1 MVEYFRNTSSST
13 TVRAIGL
20 ITNDN
25 LYCSNWFHFILGVI
39 SHYFFL
45 AFCFWSLC
53 YVINAYSVIIKRAHK
68 VFDKKR
74 KYHLIQFSICST
86 LPALFVVLNMTA
98 KKPGYKSL
106 FLDRMTS
113 VFTSPVLEYVTFTL
127 PVQIA
132 IGISVSLLWSIIR
145 FVRKVSSRNV
155 YSKDFWTVH
164 IWTRLTRQPVDAVN
178 YSYEFGNSSE

>member
-1 MVEYFRNTSSST
+1 MRKISPQNAGTYC
-13 TVRAIGL
+13 
-20 ITNDN
+20 NDN
-25 LYCSNWFHFILGVI
+25 SVLLLKLILNYFILGVI

-68 VFDKKR
+68 IFDKKC
-74 KYHLIQFSICST
+74 KYHFIQFSICSI
-86 LPALFVVLNMTA
+86 LPALFVIVNMA
-98 KKPGYKSL
+98 SKKPGYKSL

-145 FVRKVSSRNV
+145 FVRKVSIV
-155 YSKDFWTVH
+155 
-164 IWTRLTRQPVDAVN
+164 Q
-178 YSYEFGNSSE
+178 

>member
-1 MVEYFRNTSSST
+1 M
-13 TVRAIGL
+13 
-20 ITNDN
+20 ITCTAPTD
-25 LYCSNWFHFILGVI
+25 FHFILGVI

-68 VFDKKR
+68 VFDR
-74 KYHLIQFSICST
+74 NVNTILFSFSICST

-145 FVRKVSSRNV
+145 FVRKVSQGTYILRT
-155 YSKDFWTVH
+155 FGLCH
-164 IWTRLTRQPVDAVN
+164 I
-178 YSYEFGNSSE
+178 